1 MDEEGGTVV
10 VEEEPAA
17 VGASAD
23 GSGPAA
29 APDGSAEPEEEAPA
43 PAPAPAPSVPA
54 PEPTRPPPL
63 KEYLDEHA
71 PESLVCPISLH
82 LLEDPVILA
91 GDGCTYSR
99 AAIEAHLAHCRARE
113 LGWLVG

>member
-1 MDEEGGTVV
+1 M
-10 VEEEPAA
+10 
-17 VGASAD
+17 
-23 GSGPAA
+23 
-29 APDGSAEPEEEAPA
+29 
-43 PAPAPAPSVPA
+43 
-54 PEPTRPPPL
+54 
-63 KEYLDEHA
+63 
-71 PESLVCPISLH
+71 CPISLH